1 MLLCLRLAYVAI
13 AIMLRAPSSVMLRV
27 FYVITYGMNSYK
39 NQEKDGK
46 TIHAECDAIRKLPS
60 RKNKSI
66 KKINMLVIRTTKT
79 GKLSMSK
86 PCYNCIMN
94 MMRDA
99 PKKGYKIEWIYY
111 SDEEGNVV
119 KEKLVNLNK
128 GDFHFS
134 SYYKFK
140 LRQQQML

>member
-1 MLLCLRLAYVAI
+1 
-13 AIMLRAPSSVMLRV
+13 MLRAPSSVMLRV

-66 KKINMLVIRTTKT
+66 KRINMLVIRTSKT

-86 PCYNCIMN
+86 PCYNCIIKMMN
-94 MMRDA
+94 DA

-111 SDEEGNVV
+111 TNDEGIVI
-119 KEKLVNLNK
+119 KEKLVNLSQ

-140 LRQQQML
+140 LRQQEMVS